1 MALATVSATA
11 MIYASLP
18 TIPAWHDWRV
28 LPSYLLY
35 AGLSGCL
42 IVMALLSLTGW
53 QPTATQI
60 GIAAAGLLALAAL
73 KLSYWLA
80 LNRADQSPDRSSA
93 IGLAAGSDIRGFERP
108 HTEQSFI
115 TRDMGFV
122 LARKHAR
129 VLRLRSEEHTYELQS
144 LTRTPYAVFRLNKKK
159 SRT

>member
-1 MALATVSATA
+1 MRIS
-11 MIYASLP
+11 
-18 TIPAWHDWRV
+18 DWSSDVCSSDLV

-115 TRDMGFV
+115 TREMGFV

-129 VLRLRSEEHTYELQS
+129 VLRLAALVCSVLLDRKST
-144 LTRTPYAVFRLNKKK
+144 RLN
-159 SRT
+159 S